1 MGAARGAAVAVG
13 RGGLHGWGPSWVGEW
28 DAVVQK
34 GQRGTG
40 MVARRQ
46 RGERAVGWHGGGERD
61 VQESGPLRVTRSR
74 VAWRGRE

>member
-1 MGAARGAAVAVG
+1 M
-13 RGGLHGWGPSWVGEW
+13 GEW

-46 RGERAVGWHGGGERD
+46 GGERAVGWHGGGERD
-61 VQESGPLRVTRSR
+61 VQESGPLRVTHSR
-74 VAWRGRE
+74 VAWRGRVTRGVVARRMVSGHMAG

>member
-1 MGAARGAAVAVG
+1 M
-13 RGGLHGWGPSWVGEW
+13 GEW

-61 VQESGPLRVTRSR
+61 VQESGPLRVTHSR